1 MGVAEDKIS
10 LVNGESTVTGPGTT
24 KLVANNVLVIQSES
38 QPANRILEVDHEAK
52 TAKLVAPWLG
62 TSGTYE
68 YPDWMSVPL
77 HNKGGRFK
85 SPTKSSKKPKPGS

>member
-1 MGVAEDKIS
+1 MGVLENNIN

-24 KLVANNVLVIQSES
+24 KLVADQVLVVQSES
-38 QPANRILEVDHEAK
+38 QPANRILLVDHEAK
-52 TAKLVAPWLG
+52 IAQLVSPWLG

-77 HNKGGRFK
+77 NNKGGRFRNPVK
-85 SPTKSSKKPKPGS
+85 PKMKPKPGS